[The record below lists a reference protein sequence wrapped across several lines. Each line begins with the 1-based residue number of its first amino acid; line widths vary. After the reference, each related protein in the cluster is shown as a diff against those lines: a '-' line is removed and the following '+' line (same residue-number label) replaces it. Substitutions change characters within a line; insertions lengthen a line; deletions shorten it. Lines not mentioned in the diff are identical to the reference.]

1 MVPSGIETVGRIGF
15 QFRQQLIHIT
25 IQSTRKHQQHTPLTK
40 AQVGIHNPE
49 SLLLYNMF
57 IIYLYMHLKNAQ
69 LLTFKH
75 LYILPRGE
83 RHPLFFYCKV
93 DLKKIVTKK

>member
-1 MVPSGIETVGRIGF
+1 
-15 QFRQQLIHIT
+15 
-25 IQSTRKHQQHTPLTK
+25 
-40 AQVGIHNPE
+40 
-49 SLLLYNMF
+49 MF

-93 DLKKIVTKK
+93 DLKKIVTKKEKKKKKKQG